1 MSTLYSHNHLMEIVL
16 FLIKNLTYLLI
27 YFLLII
33 HTLYTY
39 RSRLDNQMNVYIFI
53 LAVVFL

>member
-1 MSTLYSHNHLMEIVL
+1 MSTLYSHKHLMEIVL

>member
-1 MSTLYSHNHLMEIVL
+1 MDIVL

-33 HTLYTY
+33 HTVYTY
-39 RSRLDNQMNVYIFI
+39 SFRSDNQMKVYIFI
-53 LAVVFL
+53 LVVVFL